1 MNKLKVI
8 IVTLK
13 KWNLINYKNL
23 KKYIKKN
30 IKFILFQIKE
40 IKKKLF

>member
-13 KWNLINYKNL
+13 KWNLINYEKFK
-23 KKYIKKN
+23 KKYKKYKIHLISN
-30 IKFILFQIKE
+30 REKL
-40 IKKKLF
+40 KKLF